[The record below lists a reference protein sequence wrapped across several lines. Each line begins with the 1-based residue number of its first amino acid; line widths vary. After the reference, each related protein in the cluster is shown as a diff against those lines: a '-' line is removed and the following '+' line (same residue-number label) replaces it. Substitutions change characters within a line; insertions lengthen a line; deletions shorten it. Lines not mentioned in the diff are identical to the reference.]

1 MFLAGFL
8 LSPPRAGP
16 GAEQRE
22 EPAQSGDSK
31 EARIPSP
38 MTIHRGPL
46 TSHRYSIAPKY
57 VLHKD
62 KHLLPECIAFALW
75 LLEPTEVF
83 RVVGQALP
91 LSFIL
96 GKDLPFP
103 SVWLPSSSP
112 PFPCPWS
119 HIHKVLSMYNLDTSY
134 CNPRTFFHFPSLRK
148 LKNISWLVSIQN
160 PSCIFF

>member
-1 MFLAGFL
+1 MFLAGSL

-16 GAEQRE
+16 GVEQRE
-22 EPAQSGDSK
+22 EPAQAGDSK
-31 EARIPSP
+31 ETRTTSP
-38 MTIHRGPL
+38 M
-46 TSHRYSIAPKY
+46 TSHRYSTAPKC

-62 KHLLPECIAFALW
+62 KRLLPESIAFALW
-75 LLEPTEVF
+75 LLKPTEVL
-83 RVVGQALP
+83 RAVGQAPP

-112 PFPCPWS
+112 FPCPWS
-119 HIHKVLSMYNLDTSY
+119 HIHKVLSRYNLDTSY
-134 CNPRTFFHFPSLRK
+134 CNPRAFFHFPSLRK
-148 LKNISWLVSIQN
+148 LENISWLVSTQI